1 MLQRENLPH
10 TDKLHVPLEII
21 YTHDT
26 ARRREYQFPSRVI
39 FPPAEQ
45 ACKTMKSD
53 FNSKEIEYGKR
64 LMNVCMEMVC
74 ACCVLSRIKTLE
86 RERLMMAGCEL
97 EWSEE
102 KFRQQMSSRT
112 LKLGEGNLIFASR
125 IFSNWDKTKSINQ
138 NLIGIKER
146 FRKYENH
153 VFGWCTRWKSRIINQ
168 FLQVSTR
175 RWDKLRA
182 GGWNFSG
189 ARNLLISIFIN
200 FLSLA
205 Q

>member
-1 MLQRENLPH
+1 MPQRENLPH

-74 ACCVLSRIKTLE
+74 ACCVLSRIKALE

-112 LKLGEGNLIFASR
+112 LKLWEEKF
-125 IFSNWDKTKSINQ
+125 
-138 NLIGIKER
+138 
-146 FRKYENH
+146 
-153 VFGWCTRWKSRIINQ
+153 
-168 FLQVSTR
+168 
-175 RWDKLRA
+175 
-182 GGWNFSG
+182 NFSRRG
-189 ARNLLISIFIN
+189 YSPTETKQNRLIKILSELKSDFENMKITSPDDARDGNPESLINSCKYRHDDDETN
-200 FLSLA
+200 
-205 Q
+205 